1 MDNDVWDPEEH
12 ANDLNNSKSVAT
24 VEEDEIIFK
33 YYNKLVL
40 KNKQFC
46 KVFDWRQ
53 IHVINH

>member
-40 KNKQFC
+40 KNKQFF
-46 KVFDWRQ
+46 KVFDWRP